1 MLNQLSLYIKN
12 IAVFLIFSTF
22 IEIIMPNNRFKEYI
36 RFVLGIILIVIM
48 IEPINNIIADISKDL
63 DINVMKLETELNKN
77 IIKSENEFYTQKQN
91 EIIKKE
97 FKNSLENQIKAI
109 CQKYFIVEDINIIL
123 DDSNFEI
130 LEIYIYIDNKNG
142 IDEENNILMIK
153 NSISDFYNLSVDNI
167 HITVQRN

>member
-1 MLNQLSLYIKN
+1 
-12 IAVFLIFSTF
+12 
-22 IEIIMPNNRFKEYI
+22 MPNSKFKEYI

-48 IEPINNIIADISKDL
+48 IEPINNIVADISKNL
-63 DINVMKLETELNKN
+63 DINVMRFETELNKN
-77 IIKSENEFYTQKQN
+77 IIKNENEFYTQKQN

-97 FKNSLENQIKAI
+97 FKNNLEKQIKAI
-109 CQKYFIVEDINIIL
+109 CQKYFTVNNINIIL
-123 DDSNFEI
+123 NDNNFEI
-130 LEIYIYIDNKNG
+130 LKIYIYIDDKSD